1 MRHHVP
7 RGWGPQGN
15 CKEGRSQVEWGGAA
29 RGRGRERRGHEAGR
43 GQRGVGGASAIQP
56 VQAAAGGSACRV
68 PSTLGSE
75 SVTGTTG
82 SDQRQTRGRAE
93 AGGTESGG
101 RSPSSKGGK
110 YTRDRGS
117 PGSSAAS
124 PPLPKGPRRR
134 SRGAAPER
142 ATQAGIPNRRPRL
155 LLHSGRLTCGQRC
168 AASARIDGT
177 CVARLTGLR
186 PSTAGARPGR
196 RTWTRGCGSQGSWGA
211 ASLPPP
217 GEGAGGA
224 GAAAWNPAPAAAAAA
239 AVVPVAAGSRGPGC
253 PRPRPAR
260 SRRRQPGTMN
270 SSSANITYAS
280 RKRRKPVQKT

>member
-1 MRHHVP
+1 MVERKLVAP
-7 RGWGPQGN
+7 R
-15 CKEGRSQVEWGGAA
+15 
-29 RGRGRERRGHEAGR
+29 
-43 GQRGVGGASAIQP
+43 
-56 VQAAAGGSACRV
+56 AAAGVRAPKAGS
-68 PSTLGSE
+68 
-75 SVTGTTG
+75 
-82 SDQRQTRGRAE
+82 
-93 AGGTESGG
+93 
-101 RSPSSKGGK
+101 
-110 YTRDRGS
+110 TRDRGS

-196 RTWTRGCGSQGSWGA
+196 RTWTRGSGSQGSWGA

-239 AVVPVAAGSRGPGC
+239 VVVPVAAGSRGPGC
-253 PRPRPAR
+253 PRPRPGR
-260 SRRRQPGTMN
+260 SRRQPGTMN
-270 SSSANITYAS
+270 SSSASITYAS